1 MLVIVAALLSHPDTV
16 RAQGTACRECGIALV
31 DARPLG
37 VAEGFPVDQAR
48 LSVAVTL
55 DGRFVTTGIGPPG
68 TVAVFD
74 PDGRYQA
81 AVGRVGGG
89 PGEYL
94 GPTRVIRGLAGQLLV
109 IDPDQGRIT
118 VLSPTLQLV
127 RTIPMTR
134 RVDRIA
140 ESPIGLVGENFE
152 EPGLFRIP
160 DRGGWTAFG
169 QPEGTRPAAR
179 EMTVSSVGQLWTAR
193 TDQYVLE
200 RWNPDG
206 SVGVVVSRPV
216 PWFPGPPGPVDLAS
230 KPAPP
235 AMAGL
240 LADSAANLWV
250 LIAETRQPFEPRV
263 VTRSDGWR
271 EIDLDLW
278 LSRRDTRIEVIDSRR
293 GTVLAEGKH
302 RCLIWPTGTF
312 PLVYSVRDPL
322 NDPVVVVR
330 RLVLAAGG
338 DRR

>member
-1 MLVIVAALLSHPDTV
+1 MLVMVAALLSHPDTV
-16 RAQGTACRECGIALV
+16 RDPRYRLPGVWNRAGRRTPAWSGRGVSCRPGQAL
-31 DARPLG
+31 
-37 VAEGFPVDQAR
+37 
-48 LSVAVTL
+48 
-55 DGRFVTTGIGPPG
+55 
-68 TVAVFD
+68 
-74 PDGRYQA
+74 
-81 AVGRVGGG
+81 
-89 PGEYL
+89 
-94 GPTRVIRGLAGQLLV
+94 
-109 IDPDQGRIT
+109 
-118 VLSPTLQLV
+118 
-127 RTIPMTR
+127 R
-134 RVDRIA
+134 R
-140 ESPIGLVGENFE
+140 
-152 EPGLFRIP
+152 RIP

-250 LIAETRQPFEPRV
+250 FIAETRQPFEPPV
-263 VTRSDGWR
+263 VTRSDGRR

-302 RCLIWPTGTF
+302 RGLIWPTGTF

-330 RLVLAAGG
+330 RLVLATGG